1 MGNLITKS
9 AIENIKLINF
19 DYLYNN
25 LNNNIILINTLS
37 ESEQDCLIINTLS
50 IKDEIQEINN
60 LLSKDKNKEI
70 IIYGKNCSDNS
81 VFKKY
86 LQLNN
91 LGFKNIKIYNGGLF
105 EWLLL
110 QDIYGNDK
118 FITTENVID
127 ILKFK

>member
-37 ESEQDCLIINTLS
+37 NNEQNCLIVNTLYA
-50 IKDEIQEINN
+50 IEEEKFIND
-60 LLSKDKNKEI
+60 LLLKDKNREI
-70 IIYGKNCSDNS
+70 IIYGKNCSDNT

-91 LGFKNIKIYNGGLF
+91 LGFKNVKIYNGGLF

-118 FITTENVID
+118 FITTENILD

>member
-25 LNNNIILINTLS
+25 LNNNIILINTLP

-60 LLSKDKNKEI
+60 LLCKDKNKEI

-91 LGFKNIKIYNGGLF
+91 LDFKNIKIYNGGLF

-118 FITTENVID
+118 FITTENIVD

>member
-25 LNNNIILINTLS
+25 LNNEIVLINTLS
-37 ESEQDCLIINTLS
+37 EYEQECLIINTLS
-50 IKDEIQEINN
+50 IKHEIEVINN

-70 IIYGKNCSDNS
+70 IIYGKNCSDHT

-91 LGFKNIKIYNGGLF
+91 LGFKKWLDNPSFLNNFNSVKCPNAPNSSLVV
-105 EWLLL
+105 LLL
-110 QDIYGNDK
+110 
-118 FITTENVID
+118 
-127 ILKFK
+127 

>member
-25 LNNNIILINTLS
+25 LNNNIILINTLP

-60 LLSKDKNKEI
+60 LLCKDKNKEI

-110 QDIYGNDK
+110 QEIYGNDK
-118 FITTENVID
+118 FITTENIVD

>member
-19 DYLYNN
+19 DYFYNN
-25 LNNNIILINTLS
+25 LNKKIVLINTLS
-37 ESEQDCLIINTLS
+37 EYEQECLIINTLS
-50 IKDEIQEINN
+50 IKHEIEVINN

-70 IIYGKNCSDNS
+70 IIYGKNCSDHT

-118 FITTENVID
+118 FITTENILD

>member
-19 DYLYNN
+19 DYVYNN
-25 LNNNIILINTLS
+25 LNNNIILINTLP

-118 FITTENVID
+118 FITTENIVD

>member
-25 LNNNIILINTLS
+25 LNNNIILINTLP

-60 LLSKDKNKEI
+60 LLCKDKNKEI

-118 FITTENVID
+118 FITTENIVD

>member
-1 MGNLITKS
+1 MGNIITKS
-9 AIENIKLINF
+9 AIDNIQLINF
-19 DYLYNN
+19 DYIHKN
-25 LNNNIILINTLS
+25 LNNDIILINTLP
-37 ESEQDCLIINTLS
+37 EYQQDCLIIKTLP
-50 IKDEIQEINN
+50 IKDEIEIINN
-60 LLSKDKNKEI
+60 LLSNNKNKEL

-110 QDIYGNDK
+110 QDIFGNDK
-118 FITTENVID
+118 FSTTEDIVD

>member
-1 MGNLITKS
+1 MGNIITKS
-9 AIENIKLINF
+9 AIDNIQLINF
-19 DYLYNN
+19 DYIHKN
-25 LNNNIILINTLS
+25 LNNDIILINTLP
-37 ESEQDCLIINTLS
+37 EYQQDCLIVKTLP
-50 IKDEIQEINN
+50 IKDEIEIINN
-60 LLSKDKNKEI
+60 LLSNNKNKEL

-110 QDIYGNDK
+110 QDIFGNDK
-118 FITTENVID
+118 FSTTEDIVD